1 MLEEIREQYDFTY
14 ECILESLN
22 ALDELIQNKE
32 DSAIVINDLD
42 NFILRLKNENLY
54 TVDLKKFIDEYIKF
68 YNQWGEVDVKRRT
81 KRNI

>member
-42 NFILRLKNENLY
+42 NFILRLKNENL
-54 TVDLKKFIDEYIKF
+54 
-68 YNQWGEVDVKRRT
+68 
-81 KRNI
+81 

>member
-22 ALDELIQNKE
+22 ALDELIQKKE

-54 TVDLKKFIDEYIKF
+54 TRDIQKFIDEYIKF
-68 YNQWGEVDVKRRT
+68 YNR
-81 KRNI
+81 

>member
-68 YNQWGEVDVKRRT
+68 YNQ
-81 KRNI
+81 

>member
-1 MLEEIREQYDFTY
+1 MLKEIREQYDFTY

-22 ALDELIQNKE
+22 ALDELIQKKE

>member
-1 MLEEIREQYDFTY
+1 MLKEIREQYDFTY

-22 ALDELIQNKE
+22 ALDELIQKKE

-54 TVDLKKFIDEYIKF
+54 TKDIQKFIDEYIKF
-68 YNQWGEVDVKRRT
+68 YNQ
-81 KRNI
+81 

>member
-1 MLEEIREQYDFTY
+1 MLKEIREQYDFTY

-54 TVDLKKFIDEYIKF
+54 TKDIQKFIDEYIKY
-68 YNQWGEVDVKRRT
+68 YN
-81 KRNI
+81 

>member
-54 TVDLKKFIDEYIKF
+54 TRDIQKFIDEYIKF
-68 YNQWGEVDVKRRT
+68 YNR
-81 KRNI
+81 

>member
-1 MLEEIREQYDFTY
+1 MLKEIREQYDFTY

-22 ALDELIQNKE
+22 ALDELIQKKE

-54 TVDLKKFIDEYIKF
+54 TKDIQKFIDEYIKF

>member
-22 ALDELIQNKE
+22 ALDELIQKKE